1 MLLVYIMPTKRR
13 TVGRRG
19 RKQAG
24 GAWFRT
30 RSKKVVPVRAPELSV
45 FKADDIGDDYTASY
59 YGEFKIPYKF
69 KDVDIETRISS
80 LVQKHN
86 IYPRHGLGL
95 IYDRTLEQSFIVIHN
110 GKHVKHRARYIIPLD
125 NAGRPYARFLAD
137 GTDIQTMKE
146 IVDRLIE
153 LRNSKGDVTNF
164 NMVKK
169 SMDVLTDRNIKRI
182 ITEIGKERGP
192 PEPAARPK
200 IQTMR
205 RTRRTRQPGMFR
217 RMFTRRRRRS
227 SPSLSPR
234 KRADIMAM
242 GSPTVVDGVDLMWE
256 GAPLGADGIPHGE
269 GVLINNRDHSRIEG
283 KWYHGQLLE
292 GVEVDRMGNETNI

>member
-1 MLLVYIMPTKRR
+1 
-13 TVGRRG
+13 
-19 RKQAG
+19 G
-24 GAWFRT
+24 GLWFRT

-95 IYDRTLEQSFIVIHN
+95 IYDRTLVQSFIVIHN
-110 GKHVKHRARYIIPLD
+110 GQHRQHRARYIIPLD
-125 NAGRPYARFLAD
+125 SAGRPYARFLAD
-137 GTDIQTMKE
+137 GTDILTMKE

-153 LRNSKGDVTNF
+153 LRNSKGDVTDSNI
-164 NMVKK
+164 VKK

-205 RTRRTRQPGMFR
+205 RTQRTQRTQRTLRPGMFR
-217 RMFTRRRRRS
+217 RMFTRRRRS

-234 KRADIMAM
+234 KRTDIMAM
-242 GSPTVVDGVDLMWE
+242 GSPTVVDGDDLMWE
-256 GAPLGADGIPHGE
+256 GAPLGADGIPH
-269 GVLINNRDHSRIEG
+269 
-283 KWYHGQLLE
+283 
-292 GVEVDRMGNETNI
+292 